1 MRDGLHFT
9 VASTA
14 GHNSPGQLDLAE
26 DLDLVKASLLYADK
40 VRLCSVGSS
49 FLSAIAQYAEAPE
62 KERAKLVV
70 RYLPVLQPSMGA
82 DEIHFMEAA
91 VGMRSRR
98 EERSISKRTR
108 KEILGMV
115 REEGEE
121 LRAAVLHQHR
131 AAGIEGFR
139 AAVREGL
146 LEVHTFRQTSVEAL
160 IEAQLR
166 GNGDWLR
173 GVDIADVLV
182 EYLDLASEAV
192 MDGTTYPLLDAP
204 TAEFVT
210 AVEGAGFAEIPVPAA
225 DRGRYSG
232 LARDLLRRLPLF
244 EMATIDEVLDIRR
257 DLRVPLLGFR
267 QAVGGFA
274 REVRTAAWQVGFAD
288 EAEALFREKV
298 EPEVEK
304 IEHAVK
310 ENASY
315 AELGRRAIRH
325 GATGL
330 AGGVVGGFL
339 ASASSLTEVSSAA
352 LLGGAGGPLIRSL
365 LDKHQRLREL
375 KDNQL
380 YFYYAAGQTLGGHA
394 GARP

>member
-1 MRDGLHFT
+1 MRDALHFT

-204 TAEFVT
+204 TAEFVA

-257 DLRVPLLGFR
+257 DLRMPLLGFR

-288 EAEALFREKV
+288 EA
-298 EPEVEK
+298 
-304 IEHAVK
+304 
-310 ENASY
+310 
-315 AELGRRAIRH
+315 
-325 GATGL
+325 
-330 AGGVVGGFL
+330 
-339 ASASSLTEVSSAA
+339 
-352 LLGGAGGPLIRSL
+352 
-365 LDKHQRLREL
+365 
-375 KDNQL
+375 
-380 YFYYAAGQTLGGHA
+380 
-394 GARP
+394 